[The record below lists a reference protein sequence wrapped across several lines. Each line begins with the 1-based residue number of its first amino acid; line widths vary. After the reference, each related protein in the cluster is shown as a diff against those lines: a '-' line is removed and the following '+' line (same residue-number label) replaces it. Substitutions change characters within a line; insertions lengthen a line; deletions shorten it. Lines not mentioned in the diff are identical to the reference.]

1 MESAVNNANTH
12 INITMYNKIFS
23 TSLLFKYLNRIES
36 KSAYAQGK
44 GYGTATIKQEVKLVL
59 RLLKELP
66 LLAIDIGGNI
76 GEYTAELRR
85 TNPNLE
91 IHIFEPS
98 ATNIEKLKRRFA
110 SDKNIKLVPLAV
122 SDISGSTSLYSNEP
136 GSGLASLTK
145 RKLDHLNIPFDF
157 NESIDTVRFEDYWI
171 HELKRKHMDIVK
183 LDIEGHEL
191 AALIGFGEA
200 IKETS
205 VVQFEFGGCNI
216 DTRTYF
222 QDFWYYFKDKNFE
235 MFRITPLGLEK
246 IERYRESDEYFS
258 TTNYIAV
265 NQGC

>member
-1 MESAVNNANTH
+1 MNFL
-12 INITMYNKIFS
+12 Y
-23 TSLLFKYLNRIES
+23 KYLNRIEC
-36 KSAYAQGK
+36 KTAYAQGK

-59 RLLKELP
+59 QLLKENP
-66 LLAIDIGGNI
+66 VLAIDIGGNI

-85 TNPNLE
+85 TNPSLE
-91 IHIFEPS
+91 VHIFEPS
-98 ATNIEKLKRRFA
+98 ATNIEKLKRRFV
-110 SDKNIKLVPLAV
+110 SDKNIKLAPRAV
-122 SDISGSTSLYSNEP
+122 SDISGSTSLFSNKP

-157 NESIDTVRFEDYWI
+157 KESIDTVRFEDYWTN
-171 HELKRKHMDIVK
+171 ELNKRHMDIVK

-191 AALIGFGEA
+191 AALKGFGEA
-200 IKETS
+200 IKDTS

-235 MFRITPLGLEK
+235 IFRITPLGLEK
-246 IERYRESDEYFS
+246 IERYRESDEFFS

-265 NQGC
+265 NQGR

>member
-1 MESAVNNANTH
+1 METAVHNANTH
-12 INITMYNKIFS
+12 IKITMSNKKFS
-23 TSLLFKYLNRIES
+23 TSFLFKYINRIER

-44 GYGTATIKQEVKLVL
+44 GYGTATIRHEVKLVL
-59 RLLKELP
+59 RLLKETP

-98 ATNIEKLKRRFA
+98 ATNIDKLKRRFE

-122 SDISGSTSLYSNEP
+122 SDISGSTSLFSNEP

-145 RKLDHLNIPFDF
+145 RKLDHLNIAFDF
-157 NESIDTVRFEDYWI
+157 KESIHTVRFEDYWI
-171 HELKRKHMDIVK
+171 YELNRKHMDIVK

-191 AALIGFGEA
+191 SALNGFGEA
-200 IKETS
+200 IKEMS

-235 MFRITPLGLEK
+235 IFRITPLGLEK
-246 IERYRESDEYFS
+246 IERYRESDEFFS

-265 NQGC
+265 NRGY